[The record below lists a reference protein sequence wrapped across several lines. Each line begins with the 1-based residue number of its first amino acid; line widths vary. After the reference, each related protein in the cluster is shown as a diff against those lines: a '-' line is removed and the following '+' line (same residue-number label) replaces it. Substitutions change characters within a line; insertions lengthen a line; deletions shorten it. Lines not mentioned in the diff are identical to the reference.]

1 MDDMNMYTLEF
12 FSTEDDTIDDVMDF
26 LMEVYPQLQ
35 FDVYKEN
42 ISEQLQ

>member
-1 MDDMNMYTLEF
+1 MDAMNMYTLEF
-12 FSTEDDTIDDVMDF
+12 FSTEDETIDDVMDF
-26 LMEVYPQLQ
+26 LMENYPDLK

>member
-12 FSTEDDTIDDVMDF
+12 FSTEDDAIDDVMDF
-26 LMEVYPQLQ
+26 LMEHYPELQ

>member
-1 MDDMNMYTLEF
+1 MDALNMYTLEF
-12 FSTEDDTIDDVMDF
+12 FSTEDDAIDAVMDF
-26 LMEVYPQLQ
+26 LMEHYPKLQ

>member
-1 MDDMNMYTLEF
+1 MDAMNMYTLEF
-12 FSTEDDTIDDVMDF
+12 FSTEDETIDDVMDF
-26 LMEVYPQLQ
+26 LMEHYPDLQ

>member
-1 MDDMNMYTLEF
+1 MDVMNMYTLEF
-12 FSTEDDTIDDVMDF
+12 LSTEDDAIDAVMDF
-26 LMEVYPQLQ
+26 LMEHFPEQQ